1 MLFIMCKTKKIIF
14 TFLIFASFLFCPA
27 EIIPESVYFSP
38 DTPYLPD
45 IEKILHKH
53 QYTLSMDSL
62 SAEYSGNLFF
72 YKDDD
77 SLRCE
82 IELRDAKDAGF
93 ILDSFM
99 KEPAGSRNVRNSLR
113 NFSICLL
120 ILNAITSILF
130 FARSN

>member
-1 MLFIMCKTKKIIF
+1 MRKTKKIIF
-14 TFLIFASFLFCPA
+14 TFLISAFFLICSADIKPK
-27 EIIPESVYFSP
+27 SVYFSP

-45 IEKILHKH
+45 IEDILQKH

-62 SAEYSGNLFF
+62 SAEYRGNLFF
-72 YKDDD
+72 YNDND

-93 ILDSFM
+93 VLDSFM
-99 KEPAGSRNVRNSLR
+99 KEPEGSRNVRRSLR

-130 FARSN
+130 FVRSS